1 MRALL
6 IAFAILAVLSGGVI
20 MAQNTEAPPGRAILV
35 AGQGAVADAA
45 SPAAVTV
52 NVGDTS
58 IAPRA
63 RLELSLAPVTAADE
77 GYLIVVSVKP
87 PEGPMQRLGT
97 VSFFPPRE
105 GVPQVFYFDAAPLA
119 AVAATRGGQA
129 ELSIAL
135 APAEATQKVKS
146 SVRVVGARLVGG

>member
-1 MRALL
+1 
-6 IAFAILAVLSGGVI
+6 
-20 MAQNTEAPPGRAILV
+20 MAQNTKAPPGRDILV
-35 AGQGAVADAA
+35 AGQGAVADAR

-52 NVGDTS
+52 NVGDKA

-77 GYLIVVSVKP
+77 GYLIEVSVKP
-87 PEGPMQRLGT
+87 PDGPLRRLGS
-97 VSFFPPRE
+97 VSFFPPRA
-105 GVPQVFYFDAAPLA
+105 GVAQVFYFDAAPIA
-119 AVAATRGGQA
+119 AVAANRGGQA

-135 APAEATQKVKS
+135 APAEPTQKVTS